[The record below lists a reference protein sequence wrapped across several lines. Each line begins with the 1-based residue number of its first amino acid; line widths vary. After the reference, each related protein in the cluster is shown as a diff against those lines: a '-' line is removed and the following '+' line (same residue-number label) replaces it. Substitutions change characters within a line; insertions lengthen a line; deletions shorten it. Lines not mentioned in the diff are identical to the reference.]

1 MRPIAIVPAVLFV
14 GGAVLIG
21 LAVASGGASF
31 GLLLIVPFVIG
42 RSLDLAIG
50 VLLLVAGFLTL
61 PLALRDGFEVDSPP
75 GPSSAGGP
83 GGSGGVV
90 IVGPVPIVFGSWKRL
105 SRRAR
110 LLLWI
115 GAAAAFVLLVV
126 VAVLLAR

>member
-1 MRPIAIVPAVLFV
+1 M
-14 GGAVLIG
+14 
-21 LAVASGGASF
+21 
-31 GLLLIVPFVIG
+31 
-42 RSLDLAIG
+42 
-50 VLLLVAGFLTL
+50 
-61 PLALRDGFEVDSPP
+61 
-75 GPSSAGGP
+75 
-83 GGSGGVV
+83 